1 MKFGDL
7 FRKRKSE
14 SGVPIIISQYSNLP
28 RFYTI
33 NGVKY
38 DIDSAVD
45 IERIP
50 LFKAIMQINGEDLGM
65 DAVLLEHGI
74 QARQHNDAVYR
85 AAICKVNQ
93 FRARGIVSKSKR
105 EIEQDKAWQAKHE
118 QQKVDEGKRKVQ
130 CDNFTIDDMYQFT
143 GIPFGWHWVTEL
155 SHTDGVAWFML
166 NMNNQQIAIHYI
178 SQLNEIII
186 DSHEYVDQVQGIAI
200 DLYNIDFGLP
210 TPMYRNSVTNT
221 RVECYP
227 YTKTGKV
234 SKYPVK
240 LVFRNKPGSNEAVYG
255 EVKILKDGNI
265 GSAKVQF
272 SYRTGDVIAFT
283 FGLYGLSLVLKK
295 VDMNY
300 ETIYR
305 FEDVEL

>member
-1 MKFGDL
+1 MNFLDI
-7 FRKRKSE
+7 FRKRKADSE
-14 SGVPIIISQYSNLP
+14 VPIIISQYSKLP
-28 RFYTI
+28 RYYTI

-38 DIDSAVD
+38 DIDNAFD
-45 IERIP
+45 IQRIP
-50 LFKAIMQINGEDLGM
+50 LFTAQMSINGEQLGM

-74 QARQHNDAVYR
+74 QARSHNDAVYR
-85 AAICKVNQ
+85 AAIDKVNQ
-93 FRARGIVSKSKR
+93 YRARGIVSKSKR
-105 EIEQDKAWQAKHE
+105 EIEQDKSWQAKRE
-118 QQKVDEGKRKVQ
+118 QQKVDEEKRKNQ

-143 GIPFGWHWVTEL
+143 GIPFGWNWVVEL
-155 SHTDGVAWFML
+155 NHTDGVAWFML
-166 NMNNQQIAIHYI
+166 NINNQQVALHYI

-186 DSHEYVDQVQGIAI
+186 DSHEYVDQVSGVAI
-200 DLYNIDFGLP
+200 DLCNIDFGLP
-210 TPMYRNSVTNT
+210 IPMRRNSMAST

-255 EVKILKDGNI
+255 EVMILEDGNI

-272 SYRTGDVIAFT
+272 SYKAGGVVVFT

-300 ETIYR
+300 KTIYR